1 MQVRMGPPI
10 TATRR
15 ERKAAMSN
23 VRNHSRIAG
32 KAPAMSGA
40 NQSTAPTQSLT
51 AEHAQTD
58 GATVEQLLQASRR
71 LDWRFLLP
79 NPALARVA
87 YDGPKQGA
95 LFAALRLFAEE
106 LTVLPASGS
115 AAQATRYDVVVLCE
129 PTPRTLQQA
138 VHLVRP
144 GGVLYSEV
152 HGPLWPA
159 KWLRRNPLTL
169 FQQPRLW
176 QPTDY
181 VQALT
186 QAGFAEAHAFWFW
199 PDFDHCTKII
209 PLADAVVLPYVFA
222 PSTQPR
228 GVKGRLKA
236 AYKQWLVQSGWLTVT
251 QPSFG
256 IVAY

>member
-1 MQVRMGPPI
+1 MASVSHSSKVLVNAPI
-10 TATRR
+10 TGT
-15 ERKAAMSN
+15 EPSN
-23 VRNHSRIAG
+23 G
-32 KAPAMSGA
+32 QPP
-40 NQSTAPTQSLT
+40 QTAPT
-51 AEHAQTD
+51 ARVEN
-58 GATVEQLLQASRR
+58 VEQLLQASRR

-79 NPALARVA
+79 DPALERVG
-87 YDGPKQGA
+87 YLGPTQGA
-95 LFAALRLFAEE
+95 LVTSLRLFAQE
-106 LTVLPASGS
+106 LTFLSAMGS
-115 AAQATRYDVVVLCE
+115 APKPEQYDVVVLYE

-138 VHLVRP
+138 ATLVRP
-144 GGVLYSEV
+144 GGALYVEV

-159 KWLRRNPLTL
+159 KWLHRSPLTL

-186 QAGFAEAHAFWFW
+186 KAGFTEANAFWFW

-209 PLADAVVLPYVFA
+209 PLADPVVLPYVFA
-222 PSTQPR
+222 QPTKPR
-228 GVKGRLKA
+228 GAKARLKA
-236 AYKQWLVQSGWLTVT
+236 AYKQWLVQSGWSTVT

>member
-1 MQVRMGPPI
+1 MQVRIESPI
-10 TATRR
+10 TATGR
-15 ERKAAMSN
+15 ERKAAMSS
-23 VRNHSRIAG
+23 VHNHSRMAV
-32 KAPAMSGA
+32 KAPAVLSADQG
-40 NQSTAPTQSLT
+40 TAPAQSLT
-51 AEHAQTD
+51 AAQGPTRVEH
-58 GATVEQLLQASRR
+58 VEQLLQASRR

-79 NPALARVA
+79 NPALERVA
-87 YDGPKQGA
+87 YGGPKQGE
-95 LFAALRLFAEE
+95 LLTSLRLFAQE
-106 LTVLPASGS
+106 LTLLSAAGS
-115 AAQATRYDVVVLCE
+115 AAQPAHYDVVVLCE
-129 PTPRTLQQA
+129 PTPRVLQQA
-138 VHLVRP
+138 AQLVQA
-144 GGVLYSEV
+144 GGALYVEV

-159 KWLRRNPLTL
+159 KWLRRNPLTV

-176 QPTDY
+176 QPADY
-181 VQALT
+181 VQVLT

-209 PLADAVVLPYVFA
+209 PLADPVVLPYVFT

-228 GVKGRLKA
+228 GAKGRLKA

>member
-1 MQVRMGPPI
+1 
-10 TATRR
+10 
-15 ERKAAMSN
+15 MSS
-23 VRNHSRIAG
+23 VHNHSRMAV
-32 KAPAMSGA
+32 KAPTGPDADHH
-40 NQSTAPTQSLT
+40 TAPAQSLT
-51 AEHAQTD
+51 AAQAQTR
-58 GATVEQLLQASRR
+58 GEPVEQLLQASRR

-79 NPALARVA
+79 NPALERVA
-87 YDGPKQGA
+87 YGGPRQGA
-95 LFAALRLFAEE
+95 LFASLRLFAEE

-115 AAQATRYDVVVLCE
+115 AAQPAPYDVVVLCE

-138 VHLVRP
+138 VRLVRP

-176 QPTDY
+176 QPADY

-199 PDFDHCTKII
+199 PDFDHCTKMI
-209 PLADAVVLPYVFA
+209 PLADPVVLPYVFA

-228 GVKGRLKA
+228 GAKGRLKA

>member
-1 MQVRMGPPI
+1 
-10 TATRR
+10 
-15 ERKAAMSN
+15 MSS
-23 VRNHSRIAG
+23 VRNHSRIAV
-32 KAPAMSGA
+32 KAPAVPDA
-40 NQSTAPTQSLT
+40 DKDTIATHSLT
-51 AEHAQTD
+51 AAQAQTR
-58 GATVEQLLQASRR
+58 AEPVEQLLQASRR

-87 YDGPKQGA
+87 YRGPKQGA
-95 LFAALRLFAEE
+95 LFASLRLFAEE
-106 LTVLPASGS
+106 LTVLPDAGS
-115 AAQATRYDVVVLCE
+115 AAQPAHYDVVVLCE
-129 PTPRTLQQA
+129 PTPRVLQQA
-138 VHLVRP
+138 AQLVQA
-144 GGVLYSEV
+144 GGALYVEV

-159 KWLRRNPLTL
+159 KWRRRSPLTL

-176 QPTDY
+176 QPADY

-186 QAGFAEAHAFWFW
+186 QAGFAAAHAFWFW

-209 PLADAVVLPYVFA
+209 PLADPVVLPYVFA

-228 GVKGRLKA
+228 GAKGRLKA
-236 AYKQWLVQSGWLTVT
+236 AYKQWLVQSGWLTII